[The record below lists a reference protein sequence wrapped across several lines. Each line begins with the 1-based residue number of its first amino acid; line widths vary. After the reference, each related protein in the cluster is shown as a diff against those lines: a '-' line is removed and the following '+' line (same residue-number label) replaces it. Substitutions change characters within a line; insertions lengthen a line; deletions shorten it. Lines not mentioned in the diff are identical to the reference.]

1 MAKSARGHSRVL
13 LSILLIVVLLGG
25 GAGVAGVL
33 YAVREEVAR
42 RDVAAQ
48 PPLVE
53 SIVVT
58 AETVTERF
66 VGYGSAQPVRA
77 ADLAA
82 EVSGR
87 VVELVN
93 DIRAGSIVTKGQSL
107 VRLDDREYLRMLD
120 RANALADADQAGI
133 DELTAEAEKLEELI
147 KTAEDELRVARDEY
161 LRVAGLYEEAHA
173 AKKEYDFASLA
184 WQRSR
189 RVLQG
194 YQMSADKI
202 APRKARLA
210 ASRRARLSDAEL
222 AKLNVERCTIG
233 APFDGTIQALMVE
246 IGERVGPGSVL
257 MTLIDPSRVEV
268 AIRLPAAVYDRTR
281 VGAACR
287 IESESLP
294 GVSWHGQVARVA
306 PAADET
312 TRTFAAYVIV
322 DNAEQSQPF
331 IPGMFVGAEVQGPVY
346 EDRILIPRGAIRD
359 GCVLVAERGDPPN
372 ATGLAPHAAGRG
384 TNSSVGVA
392 PVQWVARQ
400 RSVSV
405 ELTFGGLGD
414 RAIVSGEIAS
424 GDRVILSHLSQL
436 GDGSEVRLSTGAAT
450 GPAGSRSHT
459 RALPD
464 YGGIGERRIAN
475 SE

>member
-1 MAKSARGHSRVL
+1 MAKSAPGHSKVL
-13 LSILLIVVLLGG
+13 PSILLIVVLLGG
-25 GAGVAGVL
+25 GAGVAGLL
-33 YAVREEVAR
+33 YTLREEAPR

-53 SIVVT
+53 SIVLA

-66 VGYGSAQPVRA
+66 VGYGSAQPVRE

-87 VVELVN
+87 VIELVN
-93 DIRAGSIVTKGQSL
+93 DIRAGSIVTKGQLL
-107 VRLDDREYLRMLD
+107 VRVDDREYLRALD

-147 KTAEDELRVARDEY
+147 KTAKDELRVAHNEY
-161 LRVAGLYEEAHA
+161 LRVADLYEQANA

-184 WQRSR
+184 WQQAR

-194 YQMSADKI
+194 YQMSAAKI

-210 ASRRARLSDAEL
+210 ASRRAHLSDAEL
-222 AKLNVERCTIG
+222 AKLNIERCAIR
-233 APFDGTIQALMVE
+233 APFDGIIQAMMVE

-257 MTLIDPSRVEV
+257 MTLIDPSRVEI

-287 IESESLP
+287 AESESLP
-294 GVSWHGQVARVA
+294 GVFWQGQVARIA

-312 TRTFAAYVIV
+312 TRTFAVYVIV
-322 DNAEQSQPF
+322 DNTKQSQPLV
-331 IPGMFVGAEVQGPVY
+331 PGVFVGAEVQGPVR
-346 EDRILIPRGAIRD
+346 EDRILVPRGVIRE
-359 GCVLVAERGDPPN
+359 GYVLVAEMGDPPN
-372 ATGLAPHAAGRG
+372 ATGLATHAGWHAHAGARERGDDVESTPQAGAGRG
-384 TNSSVGVA
+384 TDASVGMA
-392 PVQWVARQ
+392 PMEWVARQ

-405 ELTFGGLGD
+405 ERMIAD
-414 RAIVSGEIAS
+414 RAIVTGEIAI

-436 GDGSEVRLSTGAAT
+436 SDGSPVRVF
-450 GPAGSRSHT
+450 R
-459 RALPD
+459 PD
-464 YGGIGERRIAN
+464 APPPRN
-475 SE
+475 VSP